1 MASNV
6 GRTFSV
12 YDCEGK
18 LQYTAEK
25 WNGLEPSL
33 AWRPSGNWIAMP
45 QHFGKS
51 NKSTIGLFE
60 KNGLRHREFELPFDL
75 LQESIVQLRWS
86 TDSDILALHT
96 TSSDAQHIYL
106 YTIGNYHWYLKQVL
120 VYRQPDEL
128 AFFHWDNRI
137 GAEHTL
143 HVLMQSGKRY
153 TYRWNSLTDCF
164 MNSAIVCAID
174 GKRLLLTD
182 FSLAVI
188 PPPMCQRVIQLKSYI
203 NAVTSTDSHLCLYTS
218 DRELYFFQKPTLS
231 SHPRL
236 LGKSLPPSTFS
247 QIQFANLTCLGKVH
261 LVATHSVGNSTRILL
276 LDIIDLLCNKPTYN
290 LASSQSVNGTVN
302 ALSVGHS
309 TTGFCVQTNN
319 GNVYEIAIG
328 IVDSTQKLMPAR
340 SSLQLSQIAD
350 QISKSTGKLRRHM
363 FKFILIKLMNFL
375 HTFRWSGDATFAA
388 IAADRWPT
396 DCRRCHLLPNCR

>member
-1 MASNV
+1 MNIAWRGDGAYFAVSYVASNV

-33 AWRPSGNWIAMP
+33 AWRPSGNWIALP
-45 QHFGKS
+45 QHFGKT

-86 TDSDILALHT
+86 ADSDILALHT
-96 TSSDAQHIYL
+96 TSSDAQRIYL

-143 HVLMQSGKRY
+143 HVVMQNGTLY
-153 TYRWNSLTDCF
+153 TYRWNSLTDCY
-164 MNSAIVCAID
+164 MNTAIACVID

-182 FSLAVI
+182 FSVAVI
-188 PPPMCQRVIQLKSYI
+188 PPPMCQRVIQLKSCYI
-203 NAVTSTDSHLCLYTS
+203 NAVTSNESHLCLYTS
-218 DRELYFFQKPTLS
+218 DRELYFFAKPTLS
-231 SHPRL
+231 SEPRL
-236 LGKSLPPSTFS
+236 FGKSLPPSEFS
-247 QIQFANLTCLGKVH
+247 QIQFANLTCLGKEH
-261 LVATHSVGNSTRILL
+261 LLATHSVGNSTRILL
-276 LDIIDLLCNKPTYN
+276 LDIINPTCNKPSYG

-302 ALSVGHS
+302 ALSVGHL
-309 TTGFCVQTNN
+309 TTSFCVQTNN
-319 GNVYEIAIG
+319 GNVYEIEKRINAANH
-328 IVDSTQKLMPAR
+328 VLQPAR

-350 QISKSTGKLRRHM
+350 QISQSTGKISRYT
-363 FKFILIKLMNFL
+363 FKYI
-375 HTFRWSGDATFAA
+375 
-388 IAADRWPT
+388 
-396 DCRRCHLLPNCR
+396 